1 MQKQDVNKSN
11 VFIKKEDEQILVIKR
26 EILFAHEEI
35 SGIKKIDFNYY
46 QNLIEKN
53 KEFIWR
59 SLAET
64 DKNYKQIIPYLIFNF
79 QDKYFLMQRQ
89 SKASEVRLQN
99 MYSLGIGG
107 HIRQEDING
116 FDIFSW
122 ARREFY
128 EEVDFKGNF
137 EIEPIGLLNDDSND
151 VGQVHAGFVFLLHGD
166 SANIRVHS
174 ELKSGKLLTLDE
186 CKQLYDSMENWSKLV
201 FDFLNQR

>member
-1 MQKQDVNKSN
+1 MQKQTTDSKAVYL
-11 VFIKKEDEQILVIKR
+11 KKEDEKILVIKR
-26 EILFAHEEI
+26 EILFDKKEI
-35 SGIKKIDFNYY
+35 SGINKIDFDYY
-46 QNLIEKN
+46 QDLIEKN

-64 DKNYKQIIPYLIFNF
+64 DKSYKQIIPYLIFKF
-79 QDKYFLMQRQ
+79 QEKYFLMQRQ

-122 ARREFY
+122 AKREFN

-137 EIEPIGLLNDDSND
+137 EIEPVGLLNDDSND

-166 SANIRVHS
+166 SANIKVNS

-201 FDFLNQR
+201 FNFLNQR